1 MSHFSMASSCIIS
14 VKTVRHKSFIN
25 CKQMMNP
32 YSRRVKYGAVL
43 RDPQPDPDVNF
54 TVVMADAVGEHFA
67 KKDQERGREQPS
79 QGTKPK
85 RMEVEEP

>member
-1 MSHFSMASSCIIS
+1 MASSYIIS
-14 VKTVRHKSFIN
+14 VKTVRHKSFTN

-32 YSRRVKYGAVL
+32 YSRRMKYGAVL
-43 RDPQPDPDVNF
+43 RDPQTDPDVNF
-54 TVVMADAVGEHFA
+54 TVVMAGAVGEHCQ
-67 KKDQERGREQPS
+67 KDQERGREQPS

>member
-1 MSHFSMASSCIIS
+1 MASSYIIS
-14 VKTVRHKSFIN
+14 VKTVRHKSFTN

-32 YSRRVKYGAVL
+32 YSRCMKYGAVL
-43 RDPQPDPDVNF
+43 RDPQTDPDVNF
-54 TVVMADAVGEHFA
+54 TVVMAGAVGEHGQ
-67 KKDQERGREQPS
+67 KDQERGREQPS